1 MGKHAYLIIAHSN
14 FGQLRTLLEM
24 LDDERNDI
32 FVHVDA
38 RAGAFKEEEFKG
50 VCTNSRVEFIKPRI
64 RVHWGGVSI
73 MRVELALLEAAS
85 SRGSYDYYH
94 LLSGMCLPIQT
105 QDTIHKFFD
114 EHQGKEFIEFWQMK
128 KTTPSRFHYITLFP
142 EGAGFFLS
150 NMCNNLF
157 KGLQMALGYSINKD
171 VDFRFASQWF
181 SITDELARFVISKRD
196 WLEKVF
202 RRTNTCDEIFL
213 PTLVWNTP
221 FREKLY
227 SKEIHRQEE
236 ANSNMRLIDWSR
248 GSSIRHPWTFQS
260 SDFDMLVNSPMM
272 FARKFDEREDKEI
285 IRLIKEKYSAK

>member
-1 MGKHAYLIIAHSN
+1 MSKHAYLIIAHSN
-14 FGQLRTLLEM
+14 FGQLHTLLEM
-24 LDDERNDI
+24 LDDDRNDI

-38 RAGAFKEEEFKG
+38 RARSFREEDFQE
-50 VCTNSRVEFIKPRI
+50 VCTHSNLEFVKPRI
-64 RVHWGGVSI
+64 KVHWGGVSI

-85 SRGSYDYYH
+85 SKGRYDYYH

-114 EHQGKEFIEFWQMK
+114 EHQGKEFIELWQMK

-142 EGAGFFLS
+142 EGAGFFLT
-150 NMCNNLF
+150 NLCNNFF
-157 KGLQMALGYSINKD
+157 KGLQMALGFSINKD
-171 VDFRFASQWF
+171 VDFKFASQWF
-181 SITDELARFVISKRD
+181 SITDDMARFVLSKRD

-221 FREKLY
+221 FRDNFY
-227 SKEIHRQEE
+227 SSETHRQGDY
-236 ANSNMRLIDWSR
+236 NSAMRFIDWSR
-248 GSSIRHPWTFQS
+248 GSSIRHPWTFLTA
-260 SDFDMLVNSPMM
+260 DFDLLVNSPMM
-272 FARKFDEREDKEI
+272 FARKFDERVDKEI